1 MSVNHRDPVTGNLTP
16 VAGNSAQ
23 LTNSIVA
30 EDFST
35 SKAYAIGD
43 WVIYNSTLYRF
54 TSAHAAGAWNASE
67 ATATDVEDEVA
78 AVKAVIPAAQV
89 NADWNASSG
98 VAKILNKPT
107 LPSVFS
113 EVALLYDGTTGAA
126 VKFTVP
132 SRDYYSMYV
141 IVPTWTKYLTDTTH
155 GMPVVPPLILPG
167 SLMQIGSATS
177 KSGSCRVCGFYCDGT
192 SAGRQYVTKDFMV
205 NITEGANAC
214 LVSAG
219 PTFQDT
225 GGTVTQD
232 NNKIA
237 IGAIYGIK

>member
-43 WVIYNSTLYRF
+43 WVIYDNTLYRF

-78 AVKAVIPAAQV
+78 AVK
-89 NADWNASSG
+89 S
-98 VAKILNKPT
+98 T
-107 LPSVFS
+107 LP
-113 EVALLYDGTTGAA
+113 EVTLLYDGTTGAA

-132 SRDYYSMYV
+132 SRDYYSMYI
-141 IVPTWTKYLTDTTH
+141 IVPTWTTYLTDTTH

-167 SLMQIGSATS
+167 SLMQIASATA
-177 KSGSCRVCGFYCDGT
+177 KSGTCRICAFYCDGT
-192 SAGRQYVTKDFMV
+192 SAGRQYLTKDLMLR
-205 NITEGANAC
+205 IEEGTNAC
-214 LVSAG
+214 VLSAG
-219 PTFQDT
+219 PTFQDN
-225 GGTVTQD
+225 GGTVTQES
-232 NNKIA
+232 NKIG